1 MKGFWPI
8 FKRELFAFFVTPL
21 AWVVMTAFLLIQG
34 LHFYLVFSHFAGQT
48 QLTADAGPVQ
58 SFFGQT
64 VLLYLPLL
72 FVGPVLTMRL
82 FAEERRSGTIE
93 PLMTAPVTVTAVV
106 LGKYAAVLVTYV
118 VMWLPTVLYM
128 WLAAE
133 AGHVDWNVV
142 GTGYLAV
149 LLVGAGYLAI
159 GTMTSAITKSQL
171 TAAIVSAMVLI
182 GLFML
187 GIGAFIFE
195 DGLARDLCSYVSVW
209 AQMND
214 FSRGMIDSRRLM
226 LDGTTIVLPLFITI
240 RAVDSWRLE

>member
-1 MKGFWPI
+1 MRGFWPI
-8 FKRELFAFFVTPL
+8 FKRELFAYFITPL

-58 SFFGQT
+58 AFFGQT

-72 FVGPVLTMRL
+72 FVCPVLTMRL

-93 PLMTAPVTVTAVV
+93 PLMTAPVSVSAVV

-118 VMWLPTVLYM
+118 VMWLPTLLYM
-128 WLAAE
+128 WLAAD

-142 GTGYLAV
+142 GTGYWAV

-171 TAAIVSAMVLI
+171 TAAIVSSMVLI

-195 DGLARDLCSYVSVW
+195 DGLARDICSYVSVW

-214 FSRGMIDSRRLM
+214 FSRGMVDSRRLIF
-226 LDGTTIVLPLFITI
+226 DGTTIVLPLFITI